1 MNFRLDMLSKKQ
13 IWINLDLQ
21 KHQEDNLL
29 VTKHK

>member
-21 KHQEDNLL
+21 KHQKDNLL
-29 VTKHK
+29 VTKHQ